1 MPNIIQYHTVSRILL
16 NDSFKQSTPK
26 SGETAYLVEPKSR
39 AIFAGYYSKV
49 PKCLLPSLKGND
61 TLEIFVATHVAR
73 GYLQEGSTP
82 TTPLTW
88 EPNETV
94 VSLAGNGF
102 ADSPGLGSYHITT
115 LKALTGTQRKPVD
128 EWQQPD
134 AVKTATSTTALLEAL
149 VPILENYEISAVYHD
164 MHNAAGRS
172 SYWLEIWSQYGK
184 LLSFNRQSNDPNVRA
199 QMIELTALYQESQK
213 NRSDNYEPF
222 RMKVQEVH
230 DQHQSKFP
238 SEGKSFATVMQETY
252 NNVYNWGAT
261 LFAKPVQS
269 RPEYR
274 EEFVIRPPERT
285 AGQ

>member
-16 NDSFKQSTPK
+16 NDSFKESTPE
-26 SGETAYLVEPKSR
+26 SGKKAYLVEPRSK

-82 TTPLTW
+82 TTTLTW

-102 ADSPGLGSYHITT
+102 ANSPGLDHYNITT
-115 LKALTGTQRKPVD
+115 LEALTGTQRKPVD
-128 EWQQPD
+128 EWQTPD
-134 AVKTATSTTALLEAL
+134 AVKTAESTIALLEAL
-149 VPILENYEISAVYHD
+149 VPILEDYEINAVYHS

-172 SYWLEIWSQYGK
+172 PLWLETWSQYGK
-184 LLSFNRQSNDPNVRA
+184 LLSFNHQSSDPNVRA

-213 NRSDNYEPF
+213 SRSGNTESF
-222 RMKVQEVH
+222 RIRVQAIH

-238 SEGKSFATVMQETY
+238 KSKFPRDEKSFATVVQETCS
-252 NNVYNWGAT
+252 NVCNWGAT
-261 LFAKPVQS
+261 FFVKPVQAH
-269 RPEYR
+269 PEYQ
-274 EEFVIRPPERT
+274 EEFVARHPE
-285 AGQ
+285 